1 MRKVVG
7 LLAGLCLCAGCENEL
22 PEHSQSAVS
31 TGQFVV
37 DYTAGTGVATRMI
50 HENQAK
56 GVRINS
62 LTYLLYNSEGALE
75 KRREIPGLAGDEETW
90 PLTRD
95 NMTWEQREALKD
107 TLFQDE
113 TYHVVFVANIDS
125 VICGWTDETGALW
138 SPLRKTEVFD
148 SVHLQMPYQPFTDRN
163 MFYLFTQDIHS
174 SDQLADREKPY
185 NCPVVLRRLVTCTD
199 FLFEQLPVWEESTTE
214 GGTET
219 PGVGTEEGLEEDG
232 AEVNPG
238 EGGAEETPGEEGGE
252 ENPGEGGNEEDPGD
266 EGANENPGNEST
278 EVNAS
283 SIPFPASCTLPEPI
297 KNYFLPDIYNMVLSI
312 HREELSL
319 PVVAATETLLGDLYE
334 FFNPG
339 GILSTNHKKY
349 KEYRDRL
356 DAIKTLINGDGKS
369 DFINKINQV
378 EEGEESNALSKFQT
392 HLIHTMLND
401 LAGNVAIRE
410 LFELSANRKTGQF
423 ASIDYEG
430 KSGMSKYYLS
440 GKAPDFSLEKS
451 LRIEADLTVEQEGVS
466 YLGFQWIGLADP
478 TMNKIAKL
486 CWYRTAEAS
495 TATEIFTPETFIQ
508 TEQGINEK
516 YVVSYRPI
524 NQLDLKVRKENIK
537 STRIVCNLR
546 TTLPFVETDSAM
558 VADIDSVL
566 CKGLINGYKDKL
578 NAVTLRITYPDI
590 TKNEVL
596 EITDAW
602 KISKK

>member
-7 LLAGLCLCAGCENEL
+7 LLVGLCLCAGCENEL
-22 PEHSQSAVS
+22 SDPAQSTIS

-37 DYTAGTGVATRMI
+37 DYTAEAGVATRMI

-62 LTYLLYNSEGALE
+62 LTYLLYNSEGSLE

-90 PLTRD
+90 PLIHD

-185 NCPVVLRRLVTCTD
+185 NCPVVLRRLVTRTD

-214 GGTET
+214 GGSET
-219 PGVGTEEGLEEDG
+219 PGEGTEEGLDADG
-232 AEVNPG
+232 TEVNPG
-238 EGGAEETPGEEGGE
+238 EGGGE
-252 ENPGEGGNEEDPGD
+252 ENPSEGGNEEDPGD

-297 KNYFLPDIYNMVLSI
+297 KNYFLPDIYNMVLST
-312 HREELSL
+312 HREELSQ
-319 PVVAATETLLGDLYE
+319 PVLDETTKLLEAL
-334 FFNPG
+334 
-339 GILSTNHKKY
+339 
-349 KEYRDRL
+349 KEHYGKWSIMRAYWKRL
-356 DAIKTLINGDGKS
+356 DAIQTKIQNEGRS
-369 DFINKINQV
+369 DFIDKINQ
-378 EEGEESNALSKFQT
+378 EESGEESNALSKFQT

-401 LAGNVAIRE
+401 LAGNAAIRE

-430 KSGMSKYYLS
+430 QSGVNTYYLS
-440 GKAPDFSLEKS
+440 EKATTSSLEKS
-451 LRIEADLTVEQEGVS
+451 LRIEADLTEKREGVP
-466 YLGFQWIGLADP
+466 YLGFQWVGLADP

-486 CWYRTAEAS
+486 CWYRTAEAP
-495 TATEIFTPETFIQ
+495 TATEIFTPETFIR

-524 NQLDLKVRKENIK
+524 NQLDLKKIGENSKAATK

-546 TTLPFVETDSAM
+546 TALPFVETDRAM
-558 VADIDSVL
+558 VADIDSIL
-566 CKGLINGYKDKL
+566 CKGEIDGYKDKL
-578 NAVTLRITYPDI
+578 NAMTLSINYPDV
-590 TKNEVL
+590 TSNEVL

>member
-22 PEHSQSAVS
+22 SDPAQSTIS

-37 DYTAGTGVATRMI
+37 DYTAEAGVATRMI

-62 LTYLLYNSEGALE
+62 LTYLLYNSEGSLE

-125 VICGWTDETGALW
+125 AICGWTDETGALW

-185 NCPVVLRRLVTCTD
+185 NCPVVLRRLVTRTD

-214 GGTET
+214 GGSEM
-219 PGVGTEEGLEEDG
+219 PGEGTEEGLDADG
-232 AEVNPG
+232 TEVNPG
-238 EGGAEETPGEEGGE
+238 EGGGE

-266 EGANENPGNEST
+266 EGANENPGSEST

-297 KNYFLPDIYNMVLSI
+297 KNYFLPDIYNMVLST

-319 PVVAATETLLGDLYE
+319 PVRDTTEKLLDELYK
-334 FFNPG
+334 FFDPG
-339 GILSTNHKKY
+339 LPLINSNHWKY
-349 KEYRDRL
+349 KEYRKRL
-356 DAIKTLINGDGKS
+356 SEIQTEIQGEEGQS
-369 DFINKINQV
+369 DFIDKINQV
-378 EEGEESNALSKFQT
+378 ESGDESNALSNLQI

-401 LAGNVAIRE
+401 LAGNAAIRE

-430 KSGMSKYYLS
+430 QSGVNTYYLS
-440 GKAPDFSLEKS
+440 EKATTSSLEKS
-451 LRIEADLTVEQEGVS
+451 LRIEADLTEKREGVP
-466 YLGFQWIGLADP
+466 YLGFQWVGLADP

-486 CWYRTAEAS
+486 CWFQTAEAP
-495 TATEIFTPETFIQ
+495 TATEIFTPETFIR

-524 NQLDLKVRKENIK
+524 NQLDLKVRKENTK

-546 TTLPFVETDSAM
+546 TALPFVETDRAM
-558 VADIDSVL
+558 VADIDSIL
-566 CKGLINGYKDKL
+566 CKGEIDGYKDKL
-578 NAVTLRITYPDI
+578 NAMTLSINYPDV
-590 TKNEVL
+590 TSNEVL

>member
-22 PEHSQSAVS
+22 SDPAQSTIS

-37 DYTAGTGVATRMI
+37 DYTAEAGVATRMI

-62 LTYLLYNSEGALE
+62 LTYLLYNSEGSLE

-185 NCPVVLRRLVTCTD
+185 NCPVVLRRLVTRTD

-214 GGTET
+214 GGSET
-219 PGVGTEEGLEEDG
+219 PGEGTEEGLDADG
-232 AEVNPG
+232 TEVNPC
-238 EGGAEETPGEEGGE
+238 EGGGE
-252 ENPGEGGNEEDPGD
+252 ENPSEGGNEEDPGD

-297 KNYFLPDIYNMVLSI
+297 KNYFLPDIYNMVLST
-312 HREELSL
+312 HREELSQ
-319 PVVAATETLLGDLYE
+319 PVLDETTKLLEAL
-334 FFNPG
+334 
-339 GILSTNHKKY
+339 
-349 KEYRDRL
+349 KEHYGKWSIMRAYWKRL
-356 DAIKTLINGDGKS
+356 DAIQTKIQNEGRS
-369 DFINKINQV
+369 DFIDKINQ
-378 EEGEESNALSKFQT
+378 EESGEESNALSKFQT

-401 LAGNVAIRE
+401 LAGNAAIRE

-423 ASIDYEG
+423 ATIEYEG
-430 KSGMSKYYLS
+430 QSGVNTYYLS
-440 GKAPDFSLEKS
+440 EKAPTSSLEKS
-451 LRIEADLTVEQEGVS
+451 LRIEADLTVEREGVP

-478 TMNKIAKL
+478 TMNKIAKV
-486 CWYRTAEAS
+486 CWYQTAEAP
-495 TATEIFTPETFIQ
+495 TATEIFTPETFIR

-524 NQLDLKVRKENIK
+524 NQLDLKKIGENSKAATK

-546 TTLPFVETDSAM
+546 TALPFVETDRAM
-558 VADIDSVL
+558 VADIDSIL
-566 CKGLINGYKDKL
+566 CKGEIDGYKDKL
-578 NAVTLRITYPDI
+578 NAMTLSINYPDV
-590 TKNEVL
+590 TSNEVL